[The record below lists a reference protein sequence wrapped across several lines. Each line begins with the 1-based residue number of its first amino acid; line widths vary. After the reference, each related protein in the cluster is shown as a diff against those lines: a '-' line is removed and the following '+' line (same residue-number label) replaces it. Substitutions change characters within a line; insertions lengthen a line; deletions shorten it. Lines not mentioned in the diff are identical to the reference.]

1 MEMSDRY
8 RLDKTIHGLEI
19 CSTAMESP
27 RCYECPYK
35 HLKGYCMIAVMSDA
49 LALLKAQ
56 CKDEQREYEAAVE
69 MTEYCESYESAY
81 SAEDGSM

>member
-1 MEMSDRY
+1 
-8 RLDKTIHGLEI
+8 
-19 CSTAMESP
+19 
-27 RCYECPYK
+27 
-35 HLKGYCMIAVMSDA
+35 MIAVMSDA

-69 MTEYCESYESAY
+69 MTEYCESYESSY